1 MDININKSLILFLFP
16 SILLFGCSQQNN
28 NIDFSNLPVIK
39 PKKAVN
45 KEEGNAD
52 NLTTNNDK
60 FIKDLDTFKS
70 RENLLSNFKFGKN
83 DPFSPGYKQFNQ
95 FSSNFELTGFLNTE
109 GENYVFVR
117 YLGNEGIISEDSIG
131 GLNTEFLP
139 DGAKV
144 INIDTKK
151 SQLEI
156 NFDNENFIFKL

>member
-1 MDININKSLILFLFP
+1 MKNNKNFLVLVSFT

-45 KEEGNAD
+45 KDEGNAD
-52 NLTTNNDK
+52 NLITNNDK

-70 RENLLSNFKFGKN
+70 RENLLSNFKFGKK
-83 DPFSPGYKQFNQ
+83 DPFSPGYTQFNQ
-95 FSSNFELTGFLNTE
+95 FSSNFELTGFLKTE
-109 GENYVFVR
+109 GENYVFVK

-156 NFDNENFIFKL
+156 NFDNENFIFKF

>member
-1 MDININKSLILFLFP
+1 MKNNKNFLVLVSFT

-52 NLTTNNDK
+52 NLITNNDK

-70 RENLLSNFKFGKN
+70 RENLLSNFKFGKK
-83 DPFSPGYKQFNQ
+83 DPFSPGYTQFNQ
-95 FSSNFELTGFLNTE
+95 FSSNFELTGFLKTE
-109 GENYVFVR
+109 GENYVFVK

-131 GLNTEFLP
+131 GLNTNLLP
-139 DGAKV
+139 NGAKV
-144 INIDTKK
+144 IEIDTKK
-151 SQLEI
+151 KKLKIS
-156 NFDNENFIFKL
+156 FDNEDFIFDF